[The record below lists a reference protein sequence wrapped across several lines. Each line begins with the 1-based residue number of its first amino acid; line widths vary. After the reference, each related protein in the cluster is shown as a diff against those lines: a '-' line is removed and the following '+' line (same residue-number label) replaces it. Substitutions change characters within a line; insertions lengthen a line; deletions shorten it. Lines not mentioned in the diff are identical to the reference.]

1 MLSKTM
7 TRTPEDN
14 KTQCEQA
21 DVEQISMDGS
31 TPMATEAG
39 DKERRAMVEKKLLR

>member
-7 TRTPEDN
+7 TRTPEDD
-14 KTQCEQA
+14 KAQHVDDA
-21 DVEQISMDGS
+21 EQISMNGS

>member
-7 TRTPEDN
+7 TRTPEDD
-14 KTQCEQA
+14 KAQHDDA
-21 DVEQISMDGS
+21 EQISMNGS